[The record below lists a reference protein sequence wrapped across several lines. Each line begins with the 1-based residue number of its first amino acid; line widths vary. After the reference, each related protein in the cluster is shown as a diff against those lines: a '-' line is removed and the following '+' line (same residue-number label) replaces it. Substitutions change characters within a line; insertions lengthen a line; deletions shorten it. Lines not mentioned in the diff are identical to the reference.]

1 VRNRLAYIFLL
12 ALFRASRKQNNEP
25 VAVSPEIDT
34 VAGSKSTRSARDL
47 SIQSIMPPIAE
58 GNSRSSAIAEMERVL
73 RENLSAAERRIQ
85 NAVCPIYGCDDRG
98 KPYLIGSSLL
108 LSVGD
113 KLLLVTAAH
122 VLDWNRDT
130 SLYVAGPVK
139 PILIEGDSYRTQPPK
154 AGRDKDL
161 ADLGIIDVSNL
172 PRVQWSRYRI
182 LTPADLDVDD
192 CPAEHILYGFAGFPV
207 TRNRVYLTTIKL
219 SSMACV
225 VVASPSDAYAR
236 LELHPATHFLGNFD
250 RNRQVDSVK
259 GLFTGPDPKGMS
271 GGGVWR
277 LGAPKEFS
285 MGTASERLIGIG
297 IEHRKDDKVLLG
309 VRVSAV
315 VALIGSVYP
324 DVLALLPTPK
334 FLRVIATEVKAL

>member
-1 VRNRLAYIFLL
+1 
-12 ALFRASRKQNNEP
+12 
-25 VAVSPEIDT
+25 
-34 VAGSKSTRSARDL
+34 
-47 SIQSIMPPIAE
+47 MPPIAKDD
-58 GNSRSSAIAEMERVL
+58 SRGSAASETERVL
-73 RENLSAAERRIQ
+73 RENLRAAERRIQ

-122 VLDWNRDT
+122 VLDWNKDT

-154 AGRDKDL
+154 AGRDGDL
-161 ADLGIIDVSNL
+161 ADVGIIDVSNI
-172 PRVQWSRYRI
+172 PREQWSRYRV
-182 LTPADLDVDD
+182 LTPAGLDVDD
-192 CPAEHILYGFAGFPV
+192 FPADHSLYGFAGFPV
-207 TRNRVYLTTIKL
+207 SRNRVYLTTIKP

-225 VVASPSDAYAR
+225 VVASSPDAYAR

-277 LGAPKEFS
+277 LGTPKEIAT
-285 MGTASERLIGIG
+285 GTISECLIGIG

-315 VALIGSVYP
+315 VALIGAAYP
-324 DVLALLPTPK
+324 DLLVFLPTPK
-334 FLRVIATEVKAL
+334 SVRVIATEVAGPSVGC